1 VSVRY
6 GGHLAADKV
15 DIAAPE
21 GRITGLIGPNGA
33 GKTTLFNAACGL
45 VPLASGR
52 VLINGRDLR
61 GRRAWA
67 RAHAGL
73 GRTFQRSELCTSLSV
88 QENVALGAEAAL
100 AGGNIVTHGL
110 SRRGEKRRID
120 ALAARAIE
128 LCGIEHLKARPV
140 HQLSTGQR
148 RLVELARCLTGEF
161 DVLLL
166 DEPSSG
172 LDASETKQFGEVL
185 THVVA
190 DRGIGILLVEHDMA
204 LVMSI
209 CAYIYVLDFGSLLF
223 EGDPSQ
229 VASSPVVRAAYL
241 GEVDDFTTD
250 TKPSS
255 TSHLSV
261 GG

>member
-1 VSVRY
+1 
-6 GGHLAADKV
+6 
-15 DIAAPE
+15 
-21 GRITGLIGPNGA
+21 
-33 GKTTLFNAACGL
+33 
-45 VPLASGR
+45 
-52 VLINGRDLR
+52 
-61 GRRAWA
+61 
-67 RAHAGL
+67 
-73 GRTFQRSELCTSLSV
+73 
-88 QENVALGAEAAL
+88 
-100 AGGNIVTHGL
+100 VTHGL